1 MPICISITLASV
13 QNTQGSHAKVKQCA
27 DCPKIG
33 HLQDDISKKIEKW
46 QELPPAKTKNVLPVP
61 DLEPK
66 KRRGGKRYRK
76 MKEKYGLTD
85 VQKAANRIQ
94 FGKAEEEFLDGEEVV
109 GLGMVGKEGTGN
121 LRKLQVRFLCTLRKV
136 PHSRSKALIHVQKL
150 QQGSACLCTDPVNDK
165 HA

>member
-1 MPICISITLASV
+1 MHQQNLSFPLTCLHERFVQDASHLREV
-13 QNTQGSHAKVKQCA
+13 F
-27 DCPKIG
+27 
-33 HLQDDISKKIEKW
+33 LQDEIIKKIEKW
-46 QELPPAKTKNVLPVP
+46 QELPPGKTKNVLPVP

-121 LRKLQVRFLCTLRKV
+121 LRKLQV
-136 PHSRSKALIHVQKL
+136 
-150 QQGSACLCTDPVNDK
+150 
-165 HA
+165 